1 MARPASD
8 ALAGAAL
15 DASQLLDVDVD
26 QLAGALAL
34 VAPGGLETQASELA
48 HPDPG
53 KDSRD
58 RGERHPEDLGDLRA
72 REAQPPQRRD
82 RLDSLLLGAVRDR
95 IRRRG
100 AVEQPELALGAVTPD
115 PLAGAADADF
125 GGLGCLRQRPS
136 LLNNSTAQLPTSI
149 QTESRV
155 SVQIHPV
162 SSLGLS
168 GLAALSLQGGPDG
181 PTYSGTTAS
190 AHLPMERLLA

>member
-34 VAPGGLETQASELA
+34 VAPCGLEPQSSELA

-115 PLAGAADADF
+115 PLASTTHADL

-136 LLNNSTAQLPTSI
+136 FLHHPSTQLPTSI

-155 SVQIHPV
+155 TDESQVR
-162 SSLGLS
+162 STLCTSACKSLFW
-168 GLAALSLQGGPDG
+168 
-181 PTYSGTTAS
+181 
-190 AHLPMERLLA
+190 